1 MQSINWIETYAYGTS
16 KDLVSDKK
24 EIIKKRYKKKINFDD
39 VIKEETKEHNPNW
52 LEIPDHPYRMLT
64 IGRSGP
70 GKTNPLFNLINQQPD
85 IDEIYLYGK
94 DRNEEK
100 YNFFNWKAG
109 RCWSKAF

>member
-1 MQSINWIETYAYGTS
+1 
-16 KDLVSDKK
+16 
-24 EIIKKRYKKKINFDD
+24 
-39 VIKEETKEHNPNW
+39 
-52 LEIPDHPYRMLT
+52 MLT
-64 IGRSGP
+64 IGPSGP